1 MLKPLV
7 ASDGAASTPATALTL
22 SPVSPSSTGAVAA
35 STDSG
40 QPSVPPIL
48 RWEGNPAGKL
58 GATLK
63 LHLKVSAHDA
73 ISVLPVQVKYDPTVL
88 QAVDARPG
96 SLASPPGKKGEF
108 TKRIDGAAGMIFV
121 TQSVPGDGIKGDGEL
136 VEFEFKTLKSSPNSL
151 VTALPSV
158 AVSIT
163 GQPTR
168 QTAAALIGVSVS
180 P

>member
-1 MLKPLV
+1 M
-7 ASDGAASTPATALTL
+7 
-22 SPVSPSSTGAVAA
+22 
-35 STDSG
+35 
-40 QPSVPPIL
+40 
-48 RWEGNPAGKL
+48 
-58 GATLK
+58 
-63 LHLKVSAHDA
+63 
-73 ISVLPVQVKYDPTVL
+73 
-88 QAVDARPG
+88 DARPG